1 MDELENLAM
10 DSGKKILGL
19 NVSKRKCG
27 WAKKGEKEK
36 EKECGSEFTQSM
48 VFQGG
53 QGVEKMKKGKVE
65 RR

>member
-1 MDELENLAM
+1 MSAKE
-10 DSGKKILGL
+10 SVGG
-19 NVSKRKCG
+19 R
-27 WAKKGEKEK
+27 KKGEKEK

-53 QGVEKMKKGKVE
+53 HGVEKMKKGKVE